1 MTWPTSDVDTTD
13 VDADTDS
20 PLLARQDLLDLV
32 QKFNQLRAHV
42 SSFIQT
48 LLDDA
53 DASAALSTL
62 GVSTFIKTL
71 LDDADAATARATLGG
86 LATLAGAETLT
97 NKVHTNPANT
107 DQTLAQ
113 AATINWDCN
122 SGGIASITLNQ
133 VGHTMAAPTNPKKG
147 TYVLHVL
154 QDGTGSRTISTWNA
168 VFKWPGA
175 TPPVLSTGASKRDIL
190 TFVCDGT
197 NFYGP
202 AAPLLDVR

>member
-1 MTWPTSDVDTTD
+1 MTWPTVAVGTTNT
-13 VDADTDS
+13 DADTDS
-20 PLLARQDLLDLV
+20 PLSARPDLLDLE
-32 QKFNQLRAHV
+32 QKFNQVIAHV
-42 SSFIQT
+42 SAFIAT

-71 LDDADAATARATLGG
+71 LDDVDAATARTTLGG

-107 DQTLAQ
+107 DQTLTQ
-113 AATINWDCN
+113 AATINWNCD

-133 VGHTMAAPTNPKKG
+133 AGHTMAAPTNPKKG
-147 TYVLHVL
+147 TYILHVL
-154 QDGTGSRTISTWNA
+154 QDGTGGRTITTWNA

-190 TFVCDGT
+190 TFICDGT

-202 AAPLLDVR
+202 PAPLLDVR